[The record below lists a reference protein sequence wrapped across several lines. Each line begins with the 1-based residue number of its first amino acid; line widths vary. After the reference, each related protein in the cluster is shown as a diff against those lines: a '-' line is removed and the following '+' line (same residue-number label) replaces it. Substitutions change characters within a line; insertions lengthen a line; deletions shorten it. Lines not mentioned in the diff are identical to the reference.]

1 VNGIRK
7 NRIKYFKNPLYWN
20 GIKSN
25 RMHRPKLMYNQLKEN
40 HSADIQKNISEL
52 IRTNWNYLNKHC
64 VTFDQYFKNEF
75 V

>member
-1 VNGIRK
+1 
-7 NRIKYFKNPLYWN
+7 
-20 GIKSN
+20 
-25 RMHRPKLMYNQLKEN
+25 MHRPKLMYNQLKEN